1 MNEFITLI
9 ADKTDEG
16 KRIDAYIAAE
26 AEELS
31 RSRAAFLI
39 GEGRVLRNGKVC
51 KKNDL
56 MKSGDC
62 VEIEI
67 PQLAETDILPE
78 DIPIETVYENNDF
91 AVINKKQG
99 MVVHPA
105 GGVRTGTLVNALLF
119 RFRDLSGING
129 EIRPGIVHRL
139 DKDTSGL
146 MVIAKN
152 DTAHRALAAQIASKE
167 CRRVYY
173 ALLEGVVKEDEG
185 MIDMPIGRSRK
196 DRKKMAVDKD
206 GKSAVTL
213 FNVLERFRNN
223 TLMRFELKTGRTHQ
237 IRVHAKYIG
246 HPVVGDPVYG
256 YATQRFRL
264 NGQLLHSKEL
274 YLTDMKGECMKFESE
289 LPDYFTCVLDILEKT
304 EKTGSKKLD

>member
-1 MNEFITLI
+1 M
-9 ADKTDEG
+9 
-16 KRIDAYIAAE
+16 
-26 AEELS
+26 
-31 RSRAAFLI
+31 
-39 GEGRVLRNGKVC
+39 
-51 KKNDL
+51 
-56 MKSGDC
+56 
-62 VEIEI
+62 
-67 PQLAETDILPE
+67 
-78 DIPIETVYENNDF
+78 
-91 AVINKKQG
+91 
-99 MVVHPA
+99 HPA

-274 YLTDMKGECMKFESE
+274 YLTDMKGERMKFESE
-289 LPDYFTCVLDILEKT
+289 LPDYLPVSLIYWRKPRKRDRKSLT
-304 EKTGSKKLD
+304 EA

>member
-39 GEGRVLRNGKVC
+39 GEGRVLCNGKVC

-91 AVINKKQG
+91 AVLNKKQG

-105 GGVRTGTLVNALLF
+105 GA
-119 RFRDLSGING
+119 
-129 EIRPGIVHRL
+129 
-139 DKDTSGL
+139 
-146 MVIAKN
+146 
-152 DTAHRALAAQIASKE
+152 
-167 CRRVYY
+167 
-173 ALLEGVVKEDEG
+173 
-185 MIDMPIGRSRK
+185 
-196 DRKKMAVDKD
+196 
-206 GKSAVTL
+206 
-213 FNVLERFRNN
+213 
-223 TLMRFELKTGRTHQ
+223 
-237 IRVHAKYIG
+237 
-246 HPVVGDPVYG
+246 
-256 YATQRFRL
+256 
-264 NGQLLHSKEL
+264 
-274 YLTDMKGECMKFESE
+274 
-289 LPDYFTCVLDILEKT
+289 
-304 EKTGSKKLD
+304 